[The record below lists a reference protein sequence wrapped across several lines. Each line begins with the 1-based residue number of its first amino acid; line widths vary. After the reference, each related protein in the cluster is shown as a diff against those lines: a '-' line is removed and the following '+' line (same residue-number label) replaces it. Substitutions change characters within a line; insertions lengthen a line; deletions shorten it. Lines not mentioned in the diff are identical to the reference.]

1 MLRAGGAQ
9 RRDLLRRGGDRR
21 NPPLRQ
27 RLGAWAIWREPV
39 LVPVYVL
46 GLCLA
51 WSVAVVAGLL
61 TTQPRLDHALTF
73 VLLVACGALAVEST
87 RRQGEPVGMLVLK
100 DLLSAWWLPIAFVL
114 PPVYSLL
121 APVPLMLLVQFRV
134 RRYVVYRRVFSVAA
148 IGIAHGLAS
157 MAFHSVSRS
166 WSVDLTSG
174 AGVLA
179 WTGIAVG
186 CAFLATVVNTA
197 LVAFAVKASTPE
209 ETLRGLMFDS
219 DNLVIDWGE
228 VCIGVILALL
238 CTLHP
243 LLALLALTP
252 VLLLQR
258 GLLHDQLSAAARLD
272 TKTALLNAPT
282 WEREASSEIARAVRT
297 RSALSVLLLDLDH
310 FKQVND
316 FFGHLVGDDVIRGVA
331 GVLTAQT
338 REYDRSARFG
348 GDEFAVLLPQ
358 ADAEEAQRTAERI
371 RRNVA
376 GLAVPTANG
385 FVAVSISVGV
395 AHLASPDQDITDLL
409 AAADSDLYRA
419 KRQRPPAPTTPWELV
434 RH

>member
-1 MLRAGGAQ
+1 VTRVLSPRIPGFRAVADWVRSWRLWAG
-9 RRDLLRRGGDRR
+9 
-21 NPPLRQ
+21 PPAASCYIVALT
-27 RLGAWAIWREPV
+27 
-39 LVPVYVL
+39 
-46 GLCLA
+46 LA
-51 WSVAVVAGLL
+51 WLAAVAVGLA
-61 TTQPRLDHALTF
+61 TTTARLDHALTF
-73 VLLVACGALAVEST
+73 ALLVACGAAAIEAT
-87 RRQGEPVGMLVLK
+87 RRLGEPAGPSK

-121 APVPLMLLVQFRV
+121 APVVLMALSHLRLGTGPW
-134 RRYVVYRRVFSVAA
+134 YRRITSVAA
-148 IGIAHGLAS
+148 IGLAFWS
-157 MAFHSVSRS
+157 ASWAFHLVST
-166 WSVDLTSG
+166 TSRTLELA
-174 AGVLA
+174 AGLQALA
-179 WTGIAVG
+179 WTGTALLCAVLATFANSALIGIAVS
-186 CAFLATVVNTA
+186 
-197 LVAFAVKASTPE
+197 ASSPE
-209 ETLRGLMFDS
+209 VTLRGLVLDT
-219 DNLVIDWGE
+219 DNLVLDWGE

-238 CTLHP
+238 CTLNP

-252 VLLLQR
+252 VLMLQR
-258 GLLHDQLSAAARLD
+258 GLMHDQLKAAARLD
-272 TKTALLNAPT
+272 TKTELLNAPT
-282 WEREASSEIARAVRT
+282 WEREATLEIARAVRT

-338 REYDRSARFG
+338 REYDRCARFG

-419 KRQRPPAPTTPWELV
+419 KRLRPPAPTTPWELE
-434 RH
+434 RQ